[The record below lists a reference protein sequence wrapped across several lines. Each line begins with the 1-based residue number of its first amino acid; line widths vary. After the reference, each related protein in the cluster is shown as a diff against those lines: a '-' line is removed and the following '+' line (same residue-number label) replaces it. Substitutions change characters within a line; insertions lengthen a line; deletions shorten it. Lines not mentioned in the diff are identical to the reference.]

1 MNTSG
6 LPIAFAGSTLGRY
19 RHICAF
25 FNSLQEEYET
35 LLPFVRE
42 GIERGERA
50 FHVLPVQYR
59 QEHLDQLRSA
69 GIDVTVAQERRQL
82 EVATPEEVYL
92 RGGGFSKDAMLATIQ
107 EALKTGPTLGFPLTR
122 LIAHAEAV
130 LSVQDGSKANEWVE
144 YETRL
149 NDVLPRYDDPVICT
163 YDANLLNGTIAVDI
177 LRTHPV
183 AIIGGRLYENPFFV
197 PPGEF
202 LPQIIERSGKSFKPY
217 RAYSSAAEASA

>member
-1 MNTSG
+1 MKTSS

-25 FNSLQEEYET
+25 FSSLQEEYET

-69 GIDVTVAQERRQL
+69 GIDVTAAQQRRQL
-82 EVATPEEVYL
+82 EVAATEEVYL

-130 LSVQDGSKANEWVE
+130 LQDGSKANEWVE

-149 NDVLPRYDDPVICT
+149 NDVLPRYEDPVICT

-217 RAYSSAAEASA
+217 RAYSSAAEATA

>member
-1 MNTSG
+1 MNTSS

-25 FNSLQEEYET
+25 FSSPQEEYET

-69 GIDVTVAQERRQL
+69 GIDVTAAQQRRQL

-107 EALKTGPTLGFPLTR
+107 EALKTGPKLGFPLTR

-130 LSVQDGSKANEWVE
+130 LQDGSKANEWVE

-217 RAYSSAAEASA
+217 RAYSSAAEATA

>member
-1 MNTSG
+1 MDTSS

-25 FNSLQEEYET
+25 FNSPQEEYET

-69 GIDVTVAQERRQL
+69 GIDVTAAQQRRQL

-130 LSVQDGSKANEWVE
+130 LQDGSKANEWVE

>member
-1 MNTSG
+1 MKTTAE
-6 LPIAFAGSTLGRY
+6 PIPFAGSTLGRY
-19 RHICAF
+19 RHVCALF
-25 FNSLQEEYET
+25 SSQQERYAT
-35 LLPFVRE
+35 LLPFVRD

-50 FHVLPVQYR
+50 YHVVPRQYR
-59 QEHLDQLRSA
+59 EEHLDQLRSA
-69 GIDVTVAQERRQL
+69 GIDVTAAQQRRQL

-107 EALKTGPTLGFPLTR
+107 EALKTGPKLGFPLTR

-130 LSVQDGSKANEWVE
+130 LQDGSKANEWVE

-163 YDANLLNGTIAVDI
+163 YDANLLDGTIAVDI

-183 AIIGGRLYENPFFV
+183 AIIGGRLYENPFFL
-197 PPGEF
+197 PPAEF
-202 LPQIIERSGKSFKPY
+202 LPQIIERSGKSTKPY
-217 RAYSSAAEASA
+217 RAA

>member
-1 MNTSG
+1 MNRSS

-25 FNSLQEEYET
+25 FSSPEEEYAT
-35 LLPFVRE
+35 LLPFVRD

-50 FHVLPVQYR
+50 YHVLPAQYR
-59 QEHLDQLRSA
+59 QEHLEQLRSA
-69 GIDVTVAQERRQL
+69 GIDVAAALQSRQL

-92 RGGGFSKDAMLATIQ
+92 RGGGFSKDAMLVTIQ
-107 EALKTGPTLGFPLTR
+107 EGLKTGPTLGFPLTR

-130 LSVQDGSKANEWVE
+130 LQDGSKANEWVE

-183 AIIGGRLYENPFFV
+183 AIIGGGLYENPFFV
-197 PPGEF
+197 RPAEF
-202 LPQIIERSGKSFKPY
+202 LPQIIERSGKSLKPY
-217 RAYSSAAEASA
+217 RSATPAMA

>member
-1 MNTSG
+1 MNTSS

-25 FNSLQEEYET
+25 FNSPQEEYET

-69 GIDVTVAQERRQL
+69 GIDVTAAQQRRQL

-130 LSVQDGSKANEWVE
+130 LQDGSKANEWVE

-202 LPQIIERSGKSFKPY
+202 LPQVIQRSGKSFKPY

>member
-25 FNSLQEEYET
+25 FNSPQEEYET

-69 GIDVTVAQERRQL
+69 GIDVTSAQERRQL

-92 RGGGFSKDAMLATIQ
+92 RGGGFSKDAMLAAIQ
-107 EALKTGPTLGFPLTR
+107 EALKTGLTLGFPLTR

-130 LSVQDGSKANEWVE
+130 LQDGSKANEWVE
-144 YETRL
+144 YEARL

-202 LPQIIERSGKSFKPY
+202 LPQIIERGGKSFKPY

>member
-69 GIDVTVAQERRQL
+69 GIDVTAAQERRQL
-82 EVATPEEVYL
+82 EVATPEEGHL
-92 RGGGFSKDAMLATIQ
+92 RGGGFSKEPMLSTIQ
-107 EALKTGPTLGFPLTR
+107 EAPKTGRTLGFPLTR

-130 LSVQDGSKANEWVE
+130 LQDGSKANEWLE

-183 AIIGGRLYENPFFV
+183 AIIGGRLYENPFFA
-197 PPGEF
+197 PPQQF
-202 LPQIIERSGKSFKPY
+202 LRQILQRSGGPPKPN
-217 RAYSSAAEASA
+217 RG

>member
-1 MNTSG
+1 MKTSAE
-6 LPIAFAGSTLGRY
+6 PISFAGSTLGRY

-25 FNSLQEEYET
+25 FSSPEEEYAT
-35 LLPFVRE
+35 LLPFVRD

-50 FHVLPVQYR
+50 YHVLPAQYR

-69 GIDVTVAQERRQL
+69 GIDVTTALQSRQL

-107 EALKTGPTLGFPLTR
+107 EGLKTGPTLGFPLTR

-130 LSVQDGSKANEWVE
+130 LQDGSKANEWVE

-197 PPGEF
+197 PPAEF
-202 LPQIIERSGKSFKPY
+202 LPQIIERSGKSPKPY
-217 RAYSSAAEASA
+217 RPA